1 MFKDGR
7 GLSFGFA
14 SLCCIL
20 LGVIWFTTITRIDI
34 EKKLALESAI
44 ADSKNVAAIIS
55 LNLDEVLARTLLYAR
70 IGQSLI
76 DGDPTAAAYLNP
88 LASGDSAYL
97 RFAVFDADGK
107 LRYSS
112 ARQAREPEFAKLIEA
127 QRRSGAA
134 GMTIRSADVDDRY
147 SWRVPVLIPLKDRDD
162 RPTGYFA
169 ALLDLGYFL
178 KTYKEVSVNSG
189 SRIVILNRAGFQLA
203 ELSGNTLS
211 GSAGDAVRRRYA
223 AFLAGPDLEGVI
235 ASTAPQDETKA
246 DDEGEDA
253 IGALRKLEKYPL
265 AVAVSRESA
274 SVFGQL
280 SHAQRQYFYQSAMVS
295 IAAIWLTVGLTV
307 LALRNHVLG
316 DGAGIGGQQ
325 RCDFQHDSFGGRHA
339 GRRRPQSRRI
349 QHRVVDHVDT
359 SRCSDQVVHA

>member
-1 MFKDGR
+1 M
-7 GLSFGFA
+7 
-14 SLCCIL
+14 
-20 LGVIWFTTITRIDI
+20 
-34 EKKLALESAI
+34 
-44 ADSKNVAAIIS
+44 
-55 LNLDEVLARTLLYAR
+55 
-70 IGQSLI
+70 
-76 DGDPTAAAYLNP
+76 
-88 LASGDSAYL
+88 
-97 RFAVFDADGK
+97 
-107 LRYSS
+107 
-112 ARQAREPEFAKLIEA
+112 
-127 QRRSGAA
+127 
-134 GMTIRSADVDDRY
+134 
-147 SWRVPVLIPLKDRDD
+147 PVLIPLKDRDD

-295 IAAIWLTVGLTV
+295 IAAILLTVGLTV